1 MHYTDIICCASMH
14 YTDLYHTML
23 SAENCFLDALLLT
36 LNPLNIA
43 NLFGTISICHFIQSC
58 QIRSSVHCESSYIPV
73 LVPPFL
79 SLLHHTASCVV
90 RCLQVEVDTKGGGPN
105 NKRTHNQGAGR
116 QTDRQFYRH
125 HNNVKPLASST
136 SPPFI
141 KSKWFQIQLIK
152 ICWRISRFFCLQDY
166 LGVVA
171 AFP

>member
-141 KSKWFQIQLIK
+141 KSK
-152 ICWRISRFFCLQDY
+152 
-166 LGVVA
+166 
-171 AFP
+171 

>member
-1 MHYTDIICCASMH
+1 MH
-14 YTDLYHTML
+14 YTDLYQAML
-23 SAENCFLDALLLT
+23 TAENCVCFRDALLLT
-36 LNPLNIA
+36 LHPLNIA
-43 NLFGTISICHFIQSC
+43 NLFSNISICHFIQSR
-58 QIRSSVHCESSYIPV
+58 QIRSSIHCESSYIPV
-73 LVPPFL
+73 LLPPFL

-141 KSKWFQIQLIK
+141 KSK
-152 ICWRISRFFCLQDY
+152 
-166 LGVVA
+166 
-171 AFP
+171 